1 MKKEKNQ
8 QDENFQIDES
18 QFEVDQ
24 KEYEVEPKEEN
35 NSKPVEET
43 EAVPVDEKIETIHFP
58 WFIAIVI
65 AALMV
70 IIIGLIVAIKII
82 EG

>member
-1 MKKEKNQ
+1 MKNKK
-8 QDENFQIDES
+8 QDENFKIDES
-18 QFEVDQ
+18 QFEID
-24 KEYEVEPKEEN
+24 KSEYELEPKEDN
-35 NSKPVEET
+35 NSKPVQET

-65 AALMV
+65 GFLMLAIV
-70 IIIGLIVAIKII
+70 GLIIAIKII

>member
-1 MKKEKNQ
+1 MEKKK
-8 QDENFQIDES
+8 QDENFKIDES
-18 QFEVDQ
+18 QFEID
-24 KEYEVEPKEEN
+24 KSEYELEPKDDKNEPA
-35 NSKPVEET
+35 KEET

-65 AALMV
+65 GFLMLAIV
-70 IIIGLIVAIKII
+70 GLIIAIKII